1 MQAMIVNPLPT
12 ISEILADEGLGSSID
27 FNQNIS
33 RDGPSSHRYTA
44 YYTNKQRLKAER
56 EWCGAIA
63 AVNQLLRGLIIEQSR
78 RRKPASCSDVRKKDL
93 TLTVKRKSTSD
104 RLLGGKATQ
113 TSRSAS
119 QHQSSPQ
126 TLSISECQGL
136 VLSSPA
142 PILVHP
148 ALMLNFAT
156 QVFIPQI
163 PGWEGFSVPTPQ
175 ALTLLPAATGCE
187 ASLPPNFA
195 FPLLQDDPQA
205 QEPFCI
211 VLTSQFSLV
220 MALGKDAKDRPA
232 FEFSFDPDVVE
243 QALDLVRQRTQ
254 HIHQTKFK
262 SSGKITDAVARLE
275 NWIEQFP
282 RVPPNYKTVTQF
294 SRLLL
299 DSLPLDSERPR
310 EAVRMLNPASKTKS
324 RDVLNVSNSTP
335 SNSPLPNT
343 QTPSDNILDGS
354 QVELIQAIA
363 HEVRTPLATIH
374 TLTRSLLKR
383 KKFDPEAVRKRLEMI
398 DHECTTQMDR
408 FNLIFRAVEL
418 ELSRAKQ
425 ASENKAQ
432 NSSVQFTSMSLE
444 DLLQNSLPR
453 WQKQATQRNHT
464 LDVSLPQKLPHVVSD
479 PTMLDQVLT
488 GVIENFTRSLPS
500 GSHIQVEVCLA
511 GEQLKLK
518 LESQSKSQHSSPF
531 EKAAKSSLKSIGRL
545 LMFQPET
552 GALSLNMS
560 VTKNLFEALGGK
572 LVVRQRPEQGKVMTI
587 FLPLKS

>member
-1 MQAMIVNPLPT
+1 MIINSLAT
-12 ISEILADEGLGSSID
+12 ISEILADEGLGTSVD
-27 FNQNIS
+27 FDHNIG
-33 RDGPSSHRYTA
+33 RDGPSSHAYTA
-44 YYTNKQRLKAER
+44 YYTSRQRLKAER
-56 EWCGAIA
+56 EWCGGVR
-63 AVNQLLRGLIIEQSR
+63 AVNQLLRGLVVQQSR
-78 RRKPASCSDVRKKDL
+78 RRSQLGCLDVRKKDL
-93 TLTVKRKSTSD
+93 TLTRESETANQ
-104 RLLGGKATQ
+104 G
-113 TSRSAS
+113 
-119 QHQSSPQ
+119 QSSPQ
-126 TLSISECQGL
+126 TLSISDCQGL

-156 QVFIPQI
+156 QVFVPQLS
-163 PGWEGFSVPTPQ
+163 GWEGFSVPIPQ
-175 ALTLLPAATGCE
+175 ALTLLPVSAGCE
-187 ASLPPNFA
+187 ASLPPSFA
-195 FPLLQDDPQA
+195 FPLLPEDPQA

-211 VLTSQFSLV
+211 VLTTQFSLV
-220 MALGKDAKDRPA
+220 MALGTDAKNRPV
-232 FEFSFDPDVVE
+232 FQFSFDPEVVE

-254 HIHQTKFK
+254 QIDQTKFK
-262 SSGKITDAVARLE
+262 SSEKIKDSVVKLE
-275 NWIEQFP
+275 NGFKQFP
-282 RVPPNYKTVTQF
+282 PVAPNYKTVTQF
-294 SRLLL
+294 SRILLE
-299 DSLPLDSERPR
+299 SLPLDSERPR
-310 EAVRMLNPASKTKS
+310 EAVRMLNPSSRTKS
-324 RDVLNVSNSTP
+324 RDVLNVSH
-335 SNSPLPNT
+335 SNSSNGSLPNT
-343 QTPSDNILDGS
+343 QTSSDNVLDSS

-374 TLTRSLLKR
+374 TLTRLLLKR
-383 KKFDPEAVRKRLEMI
+383 KNFDPEVVRKRLEMI

-418 ELSRAKQ
+418 ELSKAKQ
-425 ASENKAQ
+425 NSENKDQ
-432 NSSVQFTSMSLE
+432 NSSVQFTSMSLG
-444 DLLQNSLPR
+444 DIFQNSLPR

-479 PTMLDQVLT
+479 PTMLNQVLT

-500 GSHIQVEVCLA
+500 GSHIQVEVRLA
-511 GEQLKLK
+511 GDQLKLQ
-518 LESQSKSQHSSPF
+518 LESQSLSQHSSPF